1 MILGLRLPPPP
12 PPPPSELLHQWTFV
26 FTTPSQNF
34 LLFMFLESKVRPI
47 VFFPS
52 FLLTTTDWSHHRPL
66 PRGDVHV
73 TDLTLLEVPTWLA
86 ATASSKY
93 RKTRCYSRV
102 PCPPSS
108 CCVEIVTWFIRDS
121 HGGLRRA
128 CVPPSTCFID
138 REIQIFLNC
147 TYRHFKS
154 LTFIFT

>member
-1 MILGLRLPPPP
+1 MILGLRLPPTTT
-12 PPPPSELLHQWTFV
+12 QWTVTSMDRCLYNTVSEFPALHV
-26 FTTPSQNF
+26 SGVKGVANSF
-34 LLFMFLESKVRPI
+34 
-47 VFFPS
+47 FFPS
-52 FLLTTTDWSHHRPL
+52 FLLTATDWSHHRPL

-102 PCPPSS
+102 SCPPSS

-121 HGGLRRA
+121 QGGLRRA
-128 CVPPSTCFID
+128 CVPPSLCFIH
-138 REIQIFLNC
+138 REPQIFLNC
-147 TYRHFKS
+147 TYRHFQS